1 MVFILSLT
9 FTAFDN
15 VPIENVLLVQYD
27 FVKTASGIKK
37 RQDLSFYDFF
47 TSKGNQCASISCTRP
62 SFLGSHPKTLNLVS
76 DTCITGQIFCFLVT
90 PRGHIVRLATY

>member
-1 MVFILSLT
+1 MVFFLSLT

-27 FVKTASGIKK
+27 FIIPVSGIKK
-37 RQDLSFYDFF
+37 KAGFVLLRFF

-76 DTCITGQIFCFLVT
+76 DICITGQIFCFLVT
-90 PRGHIVRLATY
+90 PREHIVRLATY